1 MLKLEA
7 SGGKVEAGMAN
18 QSFVRGSRNSRL
30 VETVRQSECEVP
42 PTANYLDFRIVTSWR
57 SENVNQRVLVESD
70 STFTITLADC

>member
-42 PTANYLDFRIVTSWR
+42 PTANYFDFRIVTG
-57 SENVNQRVLVESD
+57 
-70 STFTITLADC
+70 